1 MVRLVPIV
9 KLEKEVFFGVIM
21 LLFLIVRIEPSI
33 AQLLLFQKN
42 VPRYVFHFINYEN
55 HKFSYNLFHHLIAT
69 ANTDLSCLVLE
80 RHRLRQLL

>member
-33 AQLLLFQKN
+33 AQLLLFPKN
-42 VPRYVFHFINYEN
+42 VPRYVSHSINSV
-55 HKFSYNLFHHLIAT
+55 FSLFFNI
-69 ANTDLSCLVLE
+69 
-80 RHRLRQLL
+80 LLQPQIVI